1 MDKARIIELIKT
13 HEEQIEMQKA
23 VFFRIE
29 GALNMLKSLLK
40 EIEAEEPENEGVP
53 EPMEADK

>member
-53 EPMEADK
+53 V